1 MKITGIMTGVAIL
14 ALAGCGDIT
23 ASRPDAATPP
33 RGGAAFDNGVGLG
46 SGGIVAPGGG
56 SGTTTLST
64 ATTAECDSRS
74 GVGLGSGGRTD
85 CPTVPQ

>member
-1 MKITGIMTGVAIL
+1 MKITGIITGVAVL

-23 ASRPDAATPP
+23 ASHPDATTPP
-33 RGGAAFDNGVGLG
+33 RGGAAYDNGVGL
-46 SGGIVAPGGG
+46 GGIVAPGGG
-56 SGTTTLST
+56 SGTTTFST
-64 ATTAECDSRS
+64 TATAECDSKS